1 MDNKDHLN
9 QIPGENQDEKTS
21 NSENQNVEA
30 SQQADNQVK
39 AETDQADAEK
49 PVSEELVDEAQEKA
63 LEKAAQPAQE
73 NETPTAADEQ
83 KTETVK
89 EESVSAE
96 DATTQSEAAPEQQQ
110 SEEEEPVAAQEPVI
124 EEPSKP
130 EAEAAESLENEQTS
144 EPAAEKS
151 KDDQPAPAPDTS
163 ASEAAGQDEE
173 VVAETEAE
181 QTPESAD
188 EKATAETEAEKT
200 ADSTEAA
207 EESDDDEEDE
217 HEDEQADIDLNTLSR
232 QKLVEKL
239 EEHVAEEDV
248 NKIKSK
254 VALIKLAYIK
264 KAKEEKE
271 EEIKAGLA
279 NKLDDDENVEETPQE
294 EDPIDLKFNE
304 LFSIY
309 RQKRAIFLE
318 NLEKEKQENLK
329 IKQNILEELKAL
341 ISSEETLKKTYDDFK
356 SLQERWRDA
365 GMVPKAEV
373 NNLWQNYHFLVE
385 KFFDKVK
392 INKELKDLD
401 LKKNLEQKIDLCE
414 KAEELLLENSIIKSF
429 KELQRLHDLWKEIGP
444 VSSEK
449 NDDIWERFKSA
460 TDKINQRRRDHYN
473 KLQAEHEENLQQKVA
488 LCESAEQLLA
498 TEVNSLKDW
507 QTKTNQFNELFKVW
521 KTIGPASK
529 KQNDE
534 IWTRFR
540 TSMDSFF
547 KDKKEYFGKLKDQ
560 QINNYNLKLDLAI
573 RAEAIK
579 DSTDWRDTTKELIN
593 MQKEWKEIGP
603 VPRKHSDKIWKRF
616 RAACDEFFNNKSN
629 HFSTVRNEENE
640 NMKKREELIKLV
652 TEAKFDGEKSE
663 NLNKLKDFQRQWTEI
678 GFVPFKEKD
687 RLQSEFRNAVN
698 KKLDELN
705 ISSTEISLAHY
716 KSKIE
721 VVKDSPEGNKSL
733 SRERSFIQ
741 NKISKL
747 RDDINVWENNI
758 GFLANSKNANVFK
771 EQFEKKIDAAKEELK
786 TLEAKIKLIND

>member
-1 MDNKDHLN
+1 MDNKDHLH
-9 QIPGENQDEKTS
+9 QIPGENRDEKTS
-21 NSENQNVEA
+21 NSETQHVEA
-30 SQQADNQVK
+30 SQQADNQTTSDSETTDSEKPADEVVVNADQEK
-39 AETDQADAEK
+39 ATEAAAQPEQEQEAAEVAEEPQAEVTEEPGTAGEETADRQATSAPEPSVESEPVADREPEVAETAPATETAAEK
-49 PVSEELVDEAQEKA
+49 PTST
-63 LEKAAQPAQE
+63 QPA
-73 NETPTAADEQ
+73 ETPNTPELEASPEEKNADE
-83 KTETVK
+83 
-89 EESVSAE
+89 
-96 DATTQSEAAPEQQQ
+96 
-110 SEEEEPVAAQEPVI
+110 
-124 EEPSKP
+124 
-130 EAEAAESLENEQTS
+130 
-144 EPAAEKS
+144 PA
-151 KDDQPAPAPDTS
+151 
-163 ASEAAGQDEE
+163 G
-173 VVAETEAE
+173 TEAE
-181 QTPESAD
+181 NTDTKAD
-188 EKATAETEAEKT
+188 KPSETA
-200 ADSTEAA
+200 AA
-207 EESDDDEEDE
+207 IDEGDDDEDDDHEE
-217 HEDEQADIDLNTLSR
+217 HEEEDSDIDLNALSR
-232 QKLVEKL
+232 QELVGKL
-239 EEHVAEEDV
+239 EEYLAEDDV

-271 EEIKAGLA
+271 EQIKAGLDA
-279 NKLDDDENVEETPQE
+279 DHDDDDNTEEHAQE
-294 EDPIDLKFNE
+294 EDATELKFNE

-318 NLEKEKQENLK
+318 NLEKEKLENLQ

-356 SLQERWRDA
+356 SLQERWRDV

-401 LKKNLEQKIDLCE
+401 LKKNLEQKIELCE

-444 VSSEK
+444 VPSDK

-473 KLQAEHEENLQQKVA
+473 QMQAEHEQNLQQKVA

-498 TEVNSLKDW
+498 TEVNTLKDW
-507 QTKTNQFNELFKVW
+507 QTKTNHFNELFKVW

-534 IWTRFR
+534 IWSRFR
-540 TSMDSFF
+540 TSMDTFF
-547 KDKKEYFGKLKDQ
+547 KEKKEYFGKLKDQ
-560 QINNYNLKLDLAI
+560 QINNYNLKLDLCI

-579 DSTDWRDTTKELIN
+579 DSTDWRETTKELIN

-616 RAACDEFFNNKSN
+616 RAACDAFFNKKSN
-629 HFSTVRNEENE
+629 HFSTIRNEENE
-640 NMKKREELIKLV
+640 NLKKREELIKLV
-652 TEAKFDGEKSE
+652 TETKFDGDKSE

-687 RLQSEFRNAVN
+687 RLQSEFRSAVN

-705 ISSTEISLAHY
+705 ISSAEVSLAHY

-741 NKISKL
+741 NKINKL

-771 EQFEKKIDAAKEELK
+771 EQFEKKIDAAKQEVK
-786 TLEAKIKLIND
+786 TLEAKIKLINE